1 MATNPEKSENKNPQE
16 DQSSNSEKR
25 RFRSLNIDG
34 TKYKTYLNSKFKER
48 VKWGNPHK
56 GNVFSE
62 FPGTVVKVDVEKGD
76 KVQKG
81 DRLYIYEAMKMKNR
95 AYAPIEGEVKDV
107 RIKENDV
114 IRKGELLFVIE

>member
-1 MATNPEKSENKNPQE
+1 MASNTENSQDKKTQNNTE
-16 DQSSNSEKR
+16 NSDKP

-34 TKYKTYLNSKFKER
+34 TRYKTHLNDKFKER
-48 VKWGNPHK
+48 RKWDNPHK

-62 FPGTVVKVDVEKGD
+62 FPGTVVKVDVEEGD

-95 AYAPIEGEVKDV
+95 AYAPIEGKVREVK
-107 RIKENDV
+107 IKENDV
-114 IRKGELLFVIE
+114 IRKGELLFVID